1 MYVTEFTNRYKT
13 KLPGS
18 LKSLNRI
25 STQAIL
31 DNLFHCQAR
40 LTSLQIWLVSEKKFI
55 VFS

>member
-31 DNLFHCQAR
+31 DDLFHCQAR